1 MADRIRIILIDDN
14 VEDSAIIA
22 TTAQRHTMIVT
33 PFTDG
38 KSAFKELRDQPP
50 HYYQALIFDA
60 RCIWDTSVETKENDL
75 FLGRAITELERI
87 EKEYHTHYPMVVYTG
102 FSAEFL
108 PLKELV
114 EARNGKIF
122 TKSSTEPQNLDNLFK
137 FLRQRVENLEEWVY
151 RDVFEIFDRYNFMPP
166 NPIDFRQKLKT
177 MLKNIDDS
185 AQGLSILQDVRVI
198 QDEIYKI
205 LKVKCQIPDNVI
217 KDGKSK
223 NASFQDKNKHLSG
236 NEINYKPTTTVYQ
249 TPVLSYLASTINQ
262 ISSSFGNHSTSSPAN
277 INVKYWE
284 QPSQYAVKSVV
295 FALLEQLLWFKKLMQ
310 TP

>member
-75 FLGRAITELERI
+75 FLGRAITELERV

-114 EARNGKIF
+114 EDRNGKIF

-151 RDVFEIFDRYNFMPP
+151 RDVFEIFELGYFNNNLRQNLKEIIKNMGKEVAIHDNFTA
-166 NPIDFRQKLKT
+166 IR
-177 MLKNIDDS
+177 
-185 AQGLSILQDVRVI
+185 
-198 QDEIYKI
+198 KI
-205 LKVKCQIPDNVI
+205 LEEMYRKIRA
-217 KDGKSK
+217 KDVSLLPTELGMNLESIWVY
-223 NASFQDKNKHLSG
+223 LTG
-236 NEINYKPTTTVYQ
+236 KPTIVDRRTNRTIQAPRPLLLPHESAFMKAIEETTSANSHTYLG
-249 TPVLSYLASTINQ
+249 TSYA
-262 ISSSFGNHSTSSPAN
+262 
-277 INVKYWE
+277 Y
-284 QPSQYAVKSVV
+284 KSVV